1 VTTEP
6 RITAA
11 RPRRWWFAVLLGV
24 APHLSLLIW
33 FAWPPITF
41 WYGGET
47 RSGFSVGQGDEA
59 GAPYATY
66 SWAELIIVP
75 VAVLVVMALAV
86 SRRTRFWAL
95 WALLG
100 TLAGAT
106 AVLLVL
112 ATAAVVWRM
121 AY

>member
-1 VTTEP
+1 M
-6 RITAA
+6 
-11 RPRRWWFAVLLGV
+11 VLLV
-24 APHLSLLIW
+24 W

-47 RSGFSVGQGDEA
+47 RSGFSVGQGSEA
-59 GAPYATY
+59 GAPYGTY
-66 SWAELIIVP
+66 SRAELIIVP
-75 VAVLVVMALAV
+75 VAVLVAIALAL
-86 SRRTRFWAL
+86 SHRTRPWAL

-106 AVLLVL
+106 AVLLIL

>member
-1 VTTEP
+1 M
-6 RITAA
+6 
-11 RPRRWWFAVLLGV
+11 
-24 APHLSLLIW
+24 
-33 FAWPPITF
+33 
-41 WYGGET
+41 
-47 RSGFSVGQGDEA
+47 
-59 GAPYATY
+59 
-66 SWAELIIVP
+66 
-75 VAVLVVMALAV
+75 LVVIALAL
-86 SRRTRFWAL
+86 SRRTRAWAL